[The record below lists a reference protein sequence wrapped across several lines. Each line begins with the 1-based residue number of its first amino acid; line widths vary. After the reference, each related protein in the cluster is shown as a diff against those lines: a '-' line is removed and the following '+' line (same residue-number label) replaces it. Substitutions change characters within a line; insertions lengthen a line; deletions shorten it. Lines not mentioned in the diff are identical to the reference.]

1 MSYLKK
7 IRMDY
12 NNYTDTEKKI
22 ALYIIN
28 HLDAFKGCSSH
39 SIALAL
45 CVAQSSI
52 SKFAKKLG
60 AHGFADLKLMLIEE
74 YSREKSAKAD
84 YSLHSTIHSSD
95 PLNVIADKLIA
106 EKVHALRET
115 TVNMDFVKLEKII
128 GIIDKARHIQIVG
141 LGGSALAAKD
151 LAFKLLKIGY
161 CVTCEIDT
169 HVQISVAQALNKDD
183 IQISLSYSGKKKEI
197 LIAAEAAK
205 EKGAKIIAITSLANN
220 PLRERA
226 DYILETVSNEDE
238 WRSSSISS
246 RTAQNCITDLLFV
259 GLLQRNDRHSLNMIE
274 RSRELINR
282 LE

>member
-1 MSYLKK
+1 M
-7 IRMDY
+7 
-12 NNYTDTEKKI
+12 
-22 ALYIIN
+22 
-28 HLDAFKGCSSH
+28 
-39 SIALAL
+39 
-45 CVAQSSI
+45 
-52 SKFAKKLG
+52 
-60 AHGFADLKLMLIEE
+60 
-74 YSREKSAKAD
+74 
-84 YSLHSTIHSSD
+84 
-95 PLNVIADKLIA
+95 
-106 EKVHALRET
+106 
-115 TVNMDFVKLEKII
+115 
-128 GIIDKARHIQIVG
+128 
-141 LGGSALAAKD
+141 
-151 LAFKLLKIGY
+151 
-161 CVTCEIDT
+161 
-169 HVQISVAQALNKDD
+169 QISVAQALNKDD

-205 EKGAKIIAITSLANN
+205 EKGAKFIAITSLANN

>member
-1 MSYLKK
+1 
-7 IRMDY
+7 
-12 NNYTDTEKKI
+12 
-22 ALYIIN
+22 
-28 HLDAFKGCSSH
+28 
-39 SIALAL
+39 
-45 CVAQSSI
+45 
-52 SKFAKKLG
+52 
-60 AHGFADLKLMLIEE
+60 
-74 YSREKSAKAD
+74 
-84 YSLHSTIHSSD
+84 
-95 PLNVIADKLIA
+95 
-106 EKVHALRET
+106 
-115 TVNMDFVKLEKII
+115 MDFVKLEKII

-161 CVTCEIDT
+161 RVTCEIDT

-220 PLRERA
+220 PLRERV